1 MKRNMGALGLL
12 RRSIQPKPKASVESR
27 APAFAS
33 DVASN
38 RDNAFAIALRNSRRV
53 RFLRRFIPVSC
64 LGVFFGPIA
73 WGIISP
79 FASTAP
85 EVKMGSISVSGS
97 KVTMEAPKLSG
108 FKRDQK
114 SYEVTAAQA
123 IQDLKVPSVVELNK
137 LVARME
143 QEKNSFARLS
153 SDWGR
158 MDQTADRLDLKG
170 NVRVRTDSGY
180 EVDMLSAVIN
190 MKSGDVT
197 STEPVKVRSKSA
209 TISAD
214 SVDVRDNGKLVV
226 FQGRVHSVLTP
237 PDEASEQK
245 K

>member
-1 MKRNMGALGLL
+1 MKREMGALGVLKRL
-12 RRSIQPKPKASVESR
+12 IQPKPKASLGSR

-33 DVASN
+33 NLVSDRN
-38 RDNAFAIALRNSRRV
+38 DAFAIALRNSRRV
-53 RFLRRFIPVSC
+53 RFLRRLIPLSC
-64 LGVFFGPIA
+64 LAVFLGPIA

-85 EVKMGSISVSGS
+85 EVKMGGVSVSGS
-97 KVTMEAPKLSG
+97 KVIMESPKLSG

-123 IQDLKVPSVVELNK
+123 IQDIKVPSVVELNK

-170 NVRVRTDSGY
+170 NVRVKTDSGY
-180 EVDMLSAVIN
+180 EVDLQSAVVN

-214 SVDVRDNGKLVV
+214 SVDVKDNGKHVV

>member
-1 MKRNMGALGLL
+1 MSILGVLTRL
-12 RRSIQPKPKASVESR
+12 IQPKPKASLESR
-27 APAFAS
+27 VSPLAHNL
-33 DVASN
+33 VSN
-38 RDNAFAIALRNSRRV
+38 RDDAFAVALKNSRRV
-53 RFLRRFIPVSC
+53 RFLRRFIPLSC
-64 LGVFFGPIA
+64 VAVFFGPIA

-85 EVKMGSISVSGS
+85 EVKMGGVSVSGT
-97 KVTMEAPKLSG
+97 KVIMEAPKLSG

-123 IQDLKVPSVVELNK
+123 IQDIKVPSVVELNK

-170 NVRVRTDSGY
+170 NVRVKTDSGY
-180 EVDMLSAVIN
+180 EVDMFSAVIN

-226 FQGRVHSVLTP
+226 FQGRVHSILTP
-237 PDEASEQK
+237 PDEASDQK